1 MALQETSSLP
11 WRRFRPDTVGIT
23 IFLSVVCERE
33 EIGPLLFYF
42 HSVVLAAWLAAILNC
57 FIGAFQTG
65 LLASSFRAHFGNKMD
80 DVSRAWA
87 VARLPAIN
95 HEIEPRR
102 LQALWILD
110 RGEFDKSAAETLSVP
125 RTYCVPQVCFSC
137 LGAEDLS
144 PESISA
150 SRTKHEY
157 HSEKS
162 ANVTITERLSI
173 ELRICA
179 QCRPLLSKCA
189 TAARDLSLIRLLA
202 AYIVFTALF
211 LLLTG
216 ALNGH
221 LVVHGSMDDAV
232 GFRPILTAIPVLQ
245 LWLVVFPLALGAVL
259 LVVFLSPPK
268 DALHARLGVR
278 PLSCR

>member
-1 MALQETSSLP
+1 
-11 WRRFRPDTVGIT
+11 
-23 IFLSVVCERE
+23 
-33 EIGPLLFYF
+33 
-42 HSVVLAAWLAAILNC
+42 
-57 FIGAFQTG
+57 
-65 LLASSFRAHFGNKMD
+65 
-80 DVSRAWA
+80 
-87 VARLPAIN
+87 
-95 HEIEPRR
+95 
-102 LQALWILD
+102 
-110 RGEFDKSAAETLSVP
+110 
-125 RTYCVPQVCFSC
+125 
-137 LGAEDLS
+137 
-144 PESISA
+144 
-150 SRTKHEY
+150 
-157 HSEKS
+157 
-162 ANVTITERLSI
+162 
-173 ELRICA
+173 
-179 QCRPLLSKCA
+179 LLSKCA

-278 PLSCR
+278 PAELSMNSTLKLGNATYAHLFRTLNPFNPWRV